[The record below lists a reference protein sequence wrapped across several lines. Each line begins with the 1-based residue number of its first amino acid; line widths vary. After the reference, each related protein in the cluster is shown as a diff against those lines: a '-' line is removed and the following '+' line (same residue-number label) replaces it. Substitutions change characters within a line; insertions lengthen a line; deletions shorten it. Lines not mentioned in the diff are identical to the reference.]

1 MNLQAARQILDQQQ
15 TERHAIVRSE
25 SNKND
30 WQVWW
35 DGIKLVDG
43 LASKESAKDRAA
55 QLDIEFAKNLKKS
68 LLEALAWDATSS

>member
-1 MNLQAARQILDQQQ
+1 MNLQTARQILDQQQ

-35 DGIKLVDG
+35 DGIKLFDG
-43 LASKESAKDRAA
+43 LPSKKSAKDLAA
-55 QLDIEFAKNLKKS
+55 EMDIEFAKNLRKS
-68 LLEALAWDATSS
+68 WQEALSS

>member
-35 DGIKLVDG
+35 DGIKIVDG
-43 LASKESAKDRAA
+43 LASKKSAKHAA
-55 QLDIEFAKNLKKS
+55 AVLDIEFATNLKKVW
-68 LLEALAWDATSS
+68 LEALSS